1 MGKGL
6 HILNIGIRA
15 QKRPAAVSADSIS
28 VSPGQLAFYAD
39 GTPQSSTSTYVT
51 ASGSW
56 TSETVSDVLT
66 LETLD
71 TGSGIFFSCSPT
83 SYSTSTTVTIYVD
96 YNDMLIYRTG
106 RIRFWRGT
114 AYADLDIE
122 QYAY

>member
-56 TSETVSDVLT
+56 TSET
-66 LETLD
+66 LD

-83 SYSTSTTVTIYVD
+83 SYRTSTTVTIYVD